1 MRILNFGSLNLDHTY
16 RVPHIAAPGETMT
29 SQSLE
34 IRPGGKGLNQSVAL
48 ARAGAEVFH
57 AGLVGV
63 DGDLLRAVCE
73 ESGVDTRFICTS
85 DVRSGNAIIQV
96 DDSGQNCIILYPG
109 ANRAVDEEFADKV
122 LEFFAAGDYLLL
134 QNEISSLAYIIDK
147 AWEKGMKIILNPSPM
162 DGRLR
167 KCDLEKV
174 WLFILNE
181 VEGEQLSGEKD
192 PDGILRVMRQMYPQ
206 AEIVLTLGAQG
217 SLYCNG
223 ERTVRQE
230 IFPVETVDTT
240 GAGDTFTGY
249 FITEYLDSGD
259 PAKALRTAAMA
270 SAIAVSAKG
279 AADAV
284 PEIGEVQR
292 RLEEQERYETK
303 R

>member
-1 MRILNFGSLNLDHTY
+1 MRILNFGSLNLDRTY

-96 DDSGQNCIILYPG
+96 D
-109 ANRAVDEEFADKV
+109 
-122 LEFFAAGDYLLL
+122 
-134 QNEISSLAYIIDK
+134 
-147 AWEKGMKIILNPSPM
+147 
-162 DGRLR
+162 GRLR

-223 ERTVRQE
+223 EWTVRQE